1 MDREIDLQAI
11 EHRFNTM
18 PRRIHNR
25 DHASH
30 VYNQAVAL
38 TK

>member
-1 MDREIDLQAI
+1 MDSETDLQAI

-18 PRRIHNR
+18 PRRTRNW
-25 DHASH
+25 DHGSH
-30 VYNQAVAL
+30 DYNQAVAL